1 MAELLSK
8 YPSMISHIV
17 YKPKTAPKVE
27 AAIATANADTN
38 TDPQKM
44 INVINTEKK
53 KKPHN
58 ITIKNYNPNEPK
70 VYPNMKYT
78 EKQNYR
84 RYKTKTEPK
93 LYSRIM
99 IDEEDDIINTIKKAF
114 GIEKENKRNISNVE
128 TSGADY
134 IKDPEPP
141 KYITQVAK
149 GSQNDTNTE
158 YDFDEFERELMSFE
172 YEDGADIE
180 KMLFIDDTPP
190 RTPPGSTK
198 GLSISTEITSTVAS
212 PALKT
217 PEARAAELNK
227 SKELDAEINAIL
239 EEIDEELKTR
249 LFKGLK
255 TEKEKE
261 DAWNKHFRDLRI
273 KEEKDEYDR
282 VTAGLE
288 VGAAGNAWAK
298 HLKDKED
305 ERKRLNEEK
314 IDKGN
319 EEYYQI
325 RMNEFKRKK
334 KTKSALGEKELTYKD
349 LKDLIDKRFEDKYS
363 SKSYKISHPDKVIK
377 NPLYYY
383 NDYGITHLWRVKK

>member
-1 MAELLSK
+1 MTELSSK

-17 YKPKTAPKVE
+17 YKPKAAPKVE

-198 GLSISTEITSTVAS
+198 GLSISTEITSAVAS

-239 EEIDEELKTR
+239 EETDEELKTR

-255 TEKEKE
+255 TERQKEE
-261 DAWNKHFRDLRI
+261 AWDKHFRDLRI
-273 KEEKDEYDR
+273 KEEQEEYKK

-288 VGAAGNAWAK
+288 VGAAGNAWTK
-298 HLKDKED
+298 YKKDKEVERLRIMKEKLD
-305 ERKRLNEEK
+305 KYNEEQYQKKEILRKRQETIK
-314 IDKGN
+314 RKTD
-319 EEYYQI
+319 
-325 RMNEFKRKK
+325 EFKPSLRTKEKQYGKSNPHK
-334 KTKSALGEKELTYKD
+334 KTKD
-349 LKDLIDKRFEDKYS
+349 PI
-363 SKSYKISHPDKVIK
+363 
-377 NPLYYY
+377 NYYD
-383 NDYGITHLWRVKK
+383 NYGIPYIW

>member
-1 MAELLSK
+1 MAD
-8 YPSMISHIV
+8 I
-17 YKPKTAPKVE
+17 T
-27 AAIATANADTN
+27 TANAFTN

-99 IDEEDDIINTIKKAF
+99 IDEEDDIISTIKKAF
-114 GIEKENKRNISNVE
+114 GIEKQNKRNFSNVE
-128 TSGADY
+128 TSGANY
-134 IKDPEPP
+134 VKDPEPP
-141 KYITQVAK
+141 EHITQIAK
-149 GSQNDTNTE
+149 GSENDTNTE
-158 YDFDEFERELMSFE
+158 FDLDEFEKELSSYFLDDDDD
-172 YEDGADIE
+172 YKPGTF
-180 KMLFIDDTPP
+180 KFLPDTPP
-190 RTPPGSTK
+190 VSPGAK
-198 GLSISTEITSTVAS
+198 RGFSISTEITSAVAS

-227 SKELDAEINAIL
+227 SKELDDEINAIL
-239 EEIDEELKTR
+239 ETDEELKTR
-249 LFKGLK
+249 LFRGLK

-261 DAWNKHFRDLRI
+261 DVWNLYHHNLRV
-273 KEEKDEYDR
+273 KEEQEEYKMVTDR
-282 VTAGLE
+282 LE
-288 VGAAGNAWAK
+288 VGAAGKAWTK
-298 HLKDKED
+298 HQKNKED

-334 KTKSALGEKELTYKD
+334 KPTLGEKELTYKD
-349 LKDLIDKRFEDKYS
+349 LKSLIDQRFTDKYA
-363 SKSYKISHPDKVIK
+363 SKTYKEAHPDKEIK
-377 NPLYYY
+377 NPLYYN
-383 NDYGITHLWRVKK
+383 NDYGLTHLWRVKNN

>member
-1 MAELLSK
+1 MAELSSK

-17 YKPKTAPKVE
+17 YKPKAAPKVE

-134 IKDPEPP
+134 IKDPEPIGVEQTKP
-141 KYITQVAK
+141 PEYITRLAV
-149 GSQNDTNTE
+149 
-158 YDFDEFERELMSFE
+158 
-172 YEDGADIE
+172 ED
-180 KMLFIDDTPP
+180 KPPQTPVVRKP
-190 RTPPGSTK
+190 TK
-198 GLSISTEITSTVAS
+198 LSISTEITSAVAAPS
-212 PALKT
+212 PKT
-217 PEARAAELNK
+217 PKDLAIETAEKIAKQILREKEALERLNALGELARSEKAKAAGAAA
-227 SKELDAEINAIL
+227 SEIT
-239 EEIDEELKTR
+239 EETEEELKTR

-298 HLKDKED
+298 HLKDKEN

-334 KTKSALGEKELTYKD
+334 KPTLGEKELTYKD
-349 LKDLIDKRFEDKYS
+349 LKSLIDQRFEEKYS
-363 SKSYKISHPDKVIK
+363 SENYKISHPDKVIK

-383 NDYGITHLWRVKK
+383 NDYGITHLWRVNK

>member
-1 MAELLSK
+1 MTELSSK

-134 IKDPEPP
+134 VKDPEPIGVEQTEPP

-198 GLSISTEITSTVAS
+198 GLSISTEITSAVAS

-239 EEIDEELKTR
+239 ETEEELKKR

-261 DAWNKHFRDLRI
+261 EAWDKHFRDLRI
-273 KEEKDEYDR
+273 KEEQEEYKK

-288 VGAAGNAWAK
+288 VGAAGNAWTK
-298 HLKDKED
+298 YKKDKEVERLRIMKEKLD
-305 ERKRLNEEK
+305 KYNEEQYQKKEILRKRQETIK
-314 IDKGN
+314 RKTD
-319 EEYYQI
+319 
-325 RMNEFKRKK
+325 EFKPSLRTKEKQYGKSNPHK
-334 KTKSALGEKELTYKD
+334 KTKD
-349 LKDLIDKRFEDKYS
+349 PI
-363 SKSYKISHPDKVIK
+363 
-377 NPLYYY
+377 NYYD
-383 NDYGITHLWRVKK
+383 NYGIPYIW

>member
-1 MAELLSK
+1 MTELSSK

-17 YKPKTAPKVE
+17 YKPKAAPKVE

-58 ITIKNYNPNEPK
+58 ITIKNFNPNEPK

-149 GSQNDTNTE
+149 GSENDTNTE

-198 GLSISTEITSTVAS
+198 GLSISTEITSAVAS

-239 EEIDEELKTR
+239 EETDEELKTR
-249 LFKGLK
+249 LFRGLK
-255 TEKEKE
+255 TERQKEE
-261 DAWNKHFRDLRI
+261 AWDKHFRDLRI
-273 KEEKDEYDR
+273 KEEQEEYKK

-288 VGAAGNAWAK
+288 VGAAGNAWTK
-298 HLKDKED
+298 YKKDKEVERLRIMKEKLD
-305 ERKRLNEEK
+305 KYNEEQFQKKEILRKRQETIK
-314 IDKGN
+314 RKTD
-319 EEYYQI
+319 
-325 RMNEFKRKK
+325 EFKPSLRTKEKQYGKSNPHK
-334 KTKSALGEKELTYKD
+334 KTKD
-349 LKDLIDKRFEDKYS
+349 PI
-363 SKSYKISHPDKVIK
+363 
-377 NPLYYY
+377 NYYD
-383 NDYGITHLWRVKK
+383 NYGIPYIW